1 MRERDERWETIQ
13 GCIKPRELTPEELE
27 AGEISDGWLEIVF
40 TLDYNG
46 AHLWSR
52 HLIHKDDLEDAK
64 FNMLGWFLDKKVDLM
79 DEELDRVF
87 GS

>member
-1 MRERDERWETIQ
+1 MRERDERWENIQ
-13 GCIKPRELTPEELE
+13 AVIKPRELTPEELE
-27 AGEISDGWLEIVF
+27 AGIDAEGWLAVVF

-46 AHLWSR
+46 AHFWSR
-52 HLIHKDDLEDAK
+52 YLIHKDDLKDAK
-64 FNMLGWFLDKKVDLM
+64 FNLLGWFLDKVVERM